1 MVIKETRSD
10 KIFNFIN
17 YFLLACVFL
26 ICLYPL
32 WFIIIASISNPDLV
46 NGGQVWFWPKDIS
59 FDGYKSLFADDGVM
73 RGYVNTLIY
82 TTGGTLINLAV
93 TLPAAYALSRRD
105 FVGRKF
111 FTLMFLF
118 TMFFS
123 GGLIPT
129 FLTVKSLGLYNN
141 PWVMV
146 ILGATSMTNIII
158 SRSFFETNIPN
169 ELREAAEIDGC
180 SNTRFFFSIVLP
192 LSTAIIAVM
201 ALFFAVMGAVWGGF
215 TQLGVFAGAMF
226 GGLLGF
232 LYYNRYPAKVF
243 MGDTG
248 SLFLGGAVAGL
259 AFECE
264 MPLILLLVGLIYIIE
279 TLSVILQVTYFK
291 ATHGKRLFKM
301 APIHH
306 HFEMCGWGEKKIVLV
321 FTGITV
327 VLCLL
332 AYHVALAP
340 LF

>member
-129 FLTVKSLGLYNN
+129 FLTVQQFHLYNTF
-141 PWVMV
+141 WVMV
-146 ILGATSMTNIII
+146 LPFSVSVYNIIVA
-158 SRSFFETNIPN
+158 RTFFQNSLPG
-169 ELREAAEIDGC
+169 ELWDAAQVDGC
-180 SNTRFFFSIVLP
+180 GNLRFFFTMALP
-192 LSTAIIAVM
+192 LSKAVISVIALWTAVGQWNSYFNALIYIRDSNLHPLQLIMRNILITNQSFAALGTGEAAIIAMRKANLVRYSMIIVSTVPIMCVYPFIQKYFDQGVM
-201 ALFFAVMGAVWGGF
+201 I
-215 TQLGVFAGAMF
+215 
-226 GGLLGF
+226 
-232 LYYNRYPAKVF
+232 
-243 MGDTG
+243 G
-248 SLFLGGAVAGL
+248 SVKG
-259 AFECE
+259 
-264 MPLILLLVGLIYIIE
+264 
-279 TLSVILQVTYFK
+279 
-291 ATHGKRLFKM
+291 
-301 APIHH
+301 
-306 HFEMCGWGEKKIVLV
+306 
-321 FTGITV
+321 
-327 VLCLL
+327 
-332 AYHVALAP
+332 
-340 LF
+340 